1 MAALGGAPY
10 SAALYPGAFP
20 DRNDFILYYAQ
31 AGFST
36 SMIRRYKITTKNECE
51 ILADYALYIDVVDS
65 LVEFMVIISV
75 YDILLGLLVA

>member
-51 ILADYALYIDVVDS
+51 I
-65 LVEFMVIISV
+65 
-75 YDILLGLLVA
+75 